1 MTDISPPSGA
11 DRPMRDAVQPFRI
24 ENTDARGQVVFLG
37 DALQEM
43 LSLHTYPSPVLHTLG
58 EFAIVAAMMGS
69 TLKFQGKLTLQAQ
82 GDGPVRVLVVD
93 YVSDGSIRAYAQIDD
108 TTYAEKFGAL
118 ADDDTR
124 LDLPALMGRG
134 HLAITI
140 DQGPDMERYQGVVE
154 LSGATVADAALT
166 YFAQSEQTLTVMQV
180 AIQKVAVDGVP
191 TWRGGGIM
199 LQRLPQPGRVQTILT
214 DDALDDWERF
224 AVLLNS
230 TQAEELTD
238 PAVMPERLLYRL
250 YHEENVR
257 LLSAKPVQFL
267 CPCSRERSEN
277 MLKSLGYTNVHE
289 LMEDGKIEVRCEFCN
304 ETYLFDQ
311 VDLLKIGLVPA
322 DLG

>member
-1 MTDISPPSGA
+1 MTGTAPRSDA
-11 DRPMRDAVQPFRI
+11 DQPLRDAVQPFRI

-37 DALQEM
+37 GALHEM
-43 LSLHTYPSPVLHTLG
+43 LSLHRYPTPILRALG
-58 EFAIVAAMMGS
+58 EFAVVAAMMGA
-69 TLKFQGKLTLQAQ
+69 TLKFRGKLTLQAQ
-82 GDGPVRVLVVD
+82 GEGPVRVLVVD
-93 YVSDGSIRAYAQIDD
+93 YVSDGSIRAYAQIDENA
-108 TTYAEKFGAL
+108 YAEKFGAQGDND
-118 ADDDTR
+118 ASIE
-124 LDLPALMGRG
+124 LPALMGRG

-154 LSGATVADAALT
+154 LSGATVAAAALT

-180 AIQKVAVDGVP
+180 AVQKVLVDGVP

-199 LQRLPQPGRVQTILT
+199 LQRLPRPGRAETIAT
-214 DDALDDWERF
+214 DEALDDWERF

-230 TQAEELTD
+230 TQAEELIN
-238 PAVMPERLLYRL
+238 PEVMPERLLYRL

-257 LLSAKPVQFL
+257 LLPAKPVQFL

-304 ETYLFDQ
+304 ETYLFNQ